1 MAVVLSLPCPLR
13 AGTVVYLDDIFS
25 NTSLTNQNLPSSAAW
40 FDAGSASGMSVV
52 NNGLVLNTASNNDA
66 VLAYFSPTTVTLGI
80 GDSLEVSF
88 DFAVSGTLAP
98 QDRAFAVYLYDSGGN
113 RETADGSGF
122 NAPLFNGYTGY
133 GITYD
138 PDSTNFQRYRTVERS
153 GTANNL
159 ISDTPNVIIGT
170 SQASSIL
177 TTGHTY
183 SGSLTLTRTAT
194 SISVNGDINGSLI
207 SNIDPSSSY
216 TQFDTI
222 AFQALSADIPTLT
235 LEDIEVSETFVPEPS
250 TAAFLGCGLL
260 LLLAR
265 KVLGRFL

>member
-1 MAVVLSLPCPLR
+1 MPLRRVDWPRNARAVLLMAVVLSLPCPLR

-40 FDAGSASGMSVV
+40 FDAGPASGMSVV

-177 TTGHTY
+177 TT
-183 SGSLTLTRTAT
+183 
-194 SISVNGDINGSLI
+194 
-207 SNIDPSSSY
+207 
-216 TQFDTI
+216 
-222 AFQALSADIPTLT
+222 
-235 LEDIEVSETFVPEPS
+235 
-250 TAAFLGCGLL
+250 
-260 LLLAR
+260 
-265 KVLGRFL
+265 